1 MNNTEQKTR
10 TVNLPVMTVTYE
22 LRSDMLGQMT
32 LTEPKEW
39 AVEEAGPQEEEEEEE
54 KVGQGETGVE
64 LAVVEE
70 DWELAKAHCVFAGIK
85 DRKNITCSF

>member
-39 AVEEAGPQEEEEEEE
+39 AVEEAGP
-54 KVGQGETGVE
+54 
-64 LAVVEE
+64 
-70 DWELAKAHCVFAGIK
+70 
-85 DRKNITCSF
+85 